1 MTATIT
7 TQFQYSSSYLFK
19 MPKQKGNKNWTQKE
33 VEIVEDNVG
42 FLPPVKI
49 VEILAKHGFSRTEVA
64 IKNYCTTRQ
73 ISFTCEYDNLSLR
86 KIANI
91 LGVSPST
98 TSAWHRSGKL
108 PAKRDNKY
116 QLMVKFDDVKKFL
129 KSRVFKADFDRDGL
143 NFFLGK

>member
-1 MTATIT
+1 M
-7 TQFQYSSSYLFK
+7 S
-19 MPKQKGNKNWTQKE
+19 KQKSNKNWTQKE
-33 VEIVEDNVG
+33 VEIVEDNAG
-42 FLPPVKI
+42 FLPPAKI
-49 VEILAKHGFSRTEVA
+49 VEILTKNGFNRTEIAV
-64 IKNYCTTRQ
+64 KNYCTKRG
-73 ISFTCEYDNLSLR
+73 ISYACHYDNLSLR

-98 TSAWHRSGKL
+98 TSAWHTSGKL

-129 KSRVFKADFDRDGL
+129 KSRVFKADFDREGL